1 MPTPS
6 YADILRQ
13 HAAERPDASA
23 LTFGVDSWSF
33 AQLHAGSARAG
44 QALRAAGVQPGD
56 RVALL
61 TKNRAECFEL
71 MFACSMVGAVMA
83 GLNWRL
89 SAREIAAIVADAAP
103 RVLLVA
109 DEEEPLLRE
118 LAPEVAASIRIV
130 RLDRDYAA
138 WRDAA
143 PAEDPGHAGA
153 PDEVA
158 LLLYT
163 SGTTGLPKGVMIT
176 NEGMAYTQRL
186 GEAWGMGP
194 DSVNL
199 VAMPMFHIGGC
210 GYGTSTMT
218 RGGHTVLLREVNPA
232 VIVDCIA
239 RHRVT
244 HTFLVPTVV
253 QSLLAVEGV
262 GQADLSS
269 LQLLMYGAAPM
280 GDVLLRRA
288 MDMLRCRF
296 IQAYGMTET
305 AGTVA
310 VLPPEDHEPEG
321 PRARLLNSVGRAYPW
336 VDLRV
341 VDPTTL
347 DDAPAGQVGELWI
360 RSRMV
365 MKGYWNQPGETA
377 KALVTQEGDGGPW
390 LRTGDAAFL
399 DDQGYIFLF
408 DRFKDMIISGG
419 ENIYPAEI
427 ENVLNGHPAVR
438 EVAVIGVPHPRWG
451 ETPRAVVVLRVGQQA
466 TAEELIAYT
475 RERLAHYKC
484 PTSVVFADTLPRNAS
499 GKLLK
504 RELRRLQPDAGEGAP
519 R

>member
-1 MPTPS
+1 MSTPT
-6 YADILRQ
+6 YAQILRR
-13 HAAERPDASA
+13 HASQRPDAPA
-23 LTFGVDSWSF
+23 LTFGEQTWSF
-33 AQLHAGSARAG
+33 AQLHAGSARVG
-44 QALRAAGVQPGD
+44 QALRAEGVQPGD
-56 RVALL
+56 RVAMLA
-61 TKNRAECFEL
+61 KNCAESFEVL
-71 MFACSMVGAVMA
+71 FACNMVGAVLA

-89 SAREIAAIVADAAP
+89 SAREIAAIVTDAAP
-103 RVLLVA
+103 KVLVVA
-109 DEEEPLLRE
+109 PDEEPLLAE
-118 LAPEVAASIRIV
+118 LPTEVAAGMRIV
-130 RLDRDYAA
+130 RLGVYYELWREAA
-138 WRDAA
+138 K
-143 PAEDPGHAGA
+143 PQDPGHEGA

-176 NEGMAYTQRL
+176 NEGMSYTERL
-186 GEAWGMGP
+186 GQAWGMGTE
-194 DSVNL
+194 SVNL

-210 GYGTSTMT
+210 GYGSSTMV

-232 VIVDCIA
+232 LIVDNIA

-253 QSLLAVEGV
+253 QALLLVPGV
-262 GQADLSS
+262 AQADLSS

-288 MDMLRCRF
+288 MDMLQCRF

-310 VLPPEDHEPEG
+310 VLPPEDHAPEG
-321 PRARLLNSVGRAYPW
+321 PKARLLSSVGRAYPW

-341 VDPTTL
+341 VDPTSL
-347 DDAPAGQVGELWI
+347 ADAPTGQVGELWI

-365 MKGYWNQPGETA
+365 MKGYFQQPDETA
-377 KALVTQEGDGGPW
+377 TALVGGEGGAW

-399 DDQGYIFLF
+399 DEEGYIFLF

-419 ENIYPAEI
+419 ENISPAEI

-438 EVAVIGVPHPRWG
+438 EVAVIGVPHEKWG
-451 ETPRAVVVLRVGQQA
+451 ETPRAVVVCKDGQSA
-466 TAEELIAYT
+466 TPVELIAFT
-475 RERLAHYKC
+475 RKRLAHYKC
-484 PTSVVFADTLPRNAS
+484 PTSVVFADVLPRNAS

-504 RELRRLQPDAGEGAP
+504 RELRRLQPELREGAV